1 MTAKKMIELLQQH
14 HPHIG
19 ETEALEL
26 LNQAKDEFCE
36 DTGIYT
42 SQTFTVTT
50 TAGTILYGFEPDTN
64 IRKIIASKSRQ
75 ELMMIAGKGKI
86 RIDSGEANQIEKDIF
101 QMIQEDLV

>member
-1 MTAKKMIELLQQH
+1 MPAKKMIELLQQH

-50 TAGTILYGFEPDTN
+50 TAGTILYGFEPYTN
-64 IRKIIASKSRQ
+64 NYFKINSVWIGDH
-75 ELMMIAGKGKI
+75 GKGVLASRLQGELKI
-86 RIDSGEANQIEKDIF
+86 K
-101 QMIQEDLV
+101 DLV